1 MPWNRLSSMLLVL
14 LALASSPFTASA
26 QPEDWALCGQEGD
39 VCRFSGGA
47 ELMLRFGANGHY
59 AFRITRDDQQACTAN
74 AFGVDPAPDARK
86 HCDVSVN
93 WRRNDRYRGW
103 QAAGTTQGEWT
114 VCANEGDICRVPGNA
129 VVRYG
134 ADGRYAERNTD
145 RDLGCN
151 NAMFGDPMEGAAKQC
166 AFKRVAAAPPR
177 EASNKR
183 RSLPWA
189 PCAREGERCE
199 FRGPAIVRYGVT
211 ERFFYEEGYDG
222 MRCANESFGEDPA
235 PGREKH
241 CDILKMN

>member
-1 MPWNRLSSMLLVL
+1 MQRNRLFSIL
-14 LALASSPFTASA
+14 LALLTLAGLPRSAAA
-26 QPEDWALCGQEGD
+26 QPEDWALCGQEGE
-39 VCRFSGGA
+39 VCRFSGGS
-47 ELMLRFGANGHY
+47 EVLLRFGANGHY
-59 AFRITRDDQQACTAN
+59 AFRVTRDEQQACTAD
-74 AFGVDPAPDARK
+74 AFGVDPAPGARK

-93 WRRNDRYRGW
+93 WRRDARYRSW
-103 QAAGTTQGEWT
+103 QPMGSTQGDWT
-114 VCANEGDICRVPGNA
+114 VCANEGDVCRVAGTA

-134 ADGRYAERNTD
+134 TDGRYAERNTD
-145 RDLGCN
+145 RDLVCN
-151 NAMFGDPMEGAAKQC
+151 NAMFGDPTEGMAKQC
-166 AFKRVAAAPPR
+166 AYKRVANAAPP
-177 EASNKR
+177 APGKR

-199 FRGPAIVRYGVT
+199 FRGPAIVRYGVA